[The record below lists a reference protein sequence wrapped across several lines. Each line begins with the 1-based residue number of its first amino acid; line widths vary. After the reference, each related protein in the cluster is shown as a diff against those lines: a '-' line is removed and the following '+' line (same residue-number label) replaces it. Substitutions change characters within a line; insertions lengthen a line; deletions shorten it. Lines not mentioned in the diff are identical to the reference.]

1 VLTQRRVNKAS
12 GTLRPA
18 GHEARRRY
26 VVVRGATGAGAA
38 GVAAVASLIALEP
51 VGAAWRGAAAMAA
64 AALAAAGAAALPGL
78 AWVLPHW
85 RGETFAV
92 AALQAAFLLL
102 LLPSVP
108 ESPRWLLHRG
118 RKVLRLCLL
127 ARALARLS
135 HAQLT
140 CRKRCGQQALRPVA
154 GAMRRYS

>member
-1 VLTQRRVNKAS
+1 MREGARQALTQCKGGKAS
-12 GTLRPA
+12 GMLCPPRP
-18 GHEARRRY
+18 EARRRY

-51 VGAAWRGAAAMAA
+51 VGAAWRGSAAMAA
-64 AALAAAGAAALPGL
+64 AALGAAGAATLPGL

-118 RKVLRLCLL
+118 RKVLRLGLL
-127 ARALARLS
+127 ACPLAEPS

-140 CRKRCGQQALRPVA
+140 L
-154 GAMRRYS
+154 